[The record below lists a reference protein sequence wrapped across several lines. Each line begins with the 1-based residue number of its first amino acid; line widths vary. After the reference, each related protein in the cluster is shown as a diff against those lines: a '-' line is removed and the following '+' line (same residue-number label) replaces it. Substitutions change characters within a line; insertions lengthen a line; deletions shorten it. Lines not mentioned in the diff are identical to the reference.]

1 MADGRWQGLEQ
12 KSPNVFLFGSV
23 KAPMRK
29 YVLALGVLALAT
41 PAVNAAFDET
51 EHINQTIRMD
61 PGGTL
66 RLKSFSG
73 RVTITASD
81 RPEVVVDAV
90 RRATRAR
97 LDRIKLDIH
106 TDGSNGVVVDANRRE
121 RSWYEFIGGD
131 NVVETDFDIKVP
143 RRTNLNL
150 SVFSA
155 PVSVDGVEGSHKV
168 HSFSSRLS
176 LNDVTGSIRAHTFS
190 GTVLIRAKSWE
201 PNQTIDVDTFSGNVE
216 LHVPESARGS
226 VSFNSFSGRLNSE
239 MPLTLHS
246 SSRRSLR
253 AELGGGGNGGTLR
266 FKTFSGSVRID
277 R

>member
-1 MADGRWQGLEQ
+1 
-12 KSPNVFLFGSV
+12 
-23 KAPMRK
+23 MRK
-29 YVLALGVLALAT
+29 YVLALGVLALTT

-81 RPEVVVDAV
+81 RSEVVVDAV
-90 RRATRAR
+90 RRATRNR

-106 TDGSNGVVVDANRRE
+106 TDGSRVVVVDANRRD
-121 RSWYEFIGGD
+121 RSWFEFSGRS

-143 RRTNLNL
+143 RRTNLDL

-155 PVSVDGVEGSHKV
+155 PVSVEGVEGSHKV

-176 LNDVTGSIRAHTFS
+176 LNDVAGSIRAHTFS
-190 GTVLIRAKSWE
+190 GSVLIRAKSWE
-201 PNQTIDVDTFSGNVE
+201 PDQTIDVDTFSGNVE

-226 VSFNSFSGRLNSE
+226 VSFNSFSGHLNSE
-239 MPLTLHS
+239 MPLTFHS
-246 SSRRSLR
+246 SSRRSLK
-253 AELGGGGNGGTLR
+253 AELGGGDGGTLR

>member
-1 MADGRWQGLEQ
+1 
-12 KSPNVFLFGSV
+12 
-23 KAPMRK
+23 MRK
-29 YVLALGVLALAT
+29 YVFAFALLALAT

-51 EHINQTIRMD
+51 EHVSQTLKMD

-73 RVTITASD
+73 RVTITPTD
-81 RPEVVVDAV
+81 RPEVVIDAL
-90 RRATRAR
+90 RRATRNR

-106 TDGSNGVVVDANRRE
+106 MDGSNVVVVDANRRE
-121 RSWYEFIGGD
+121 RSWFEFWGGN

-143 RRTNLNL
+143 RRTNLDV

-155 PVSVDGVEGSHKV
+155 PVTVEGVEGSHRV

-176 LNDVTGSIRAHTFS
+176 LSDVAGPVQAHTFS
-190 GTVLIRAKSWE
+190 GAIVIREKSWE

-216 LHVPESARGS
+216 LHVPENARGT
-226 VSFNSFSGRLNSE
+226 VSFNSFSGRFNSE

-246 SSRRSLR
+246 SSRRKLR
-253 AELGGGGNGGTLR
+253 AELGSGGPGDGAALR
-266 FKTFSGSVRID
+266 FKTFSGSVEID

>member
-1 MADGRWQGLEQ
+1 
-12 KSPNVFLFGSV
+12 
-23 KAPMRK
+23 MRK

-41 PAVNAAFDET
+41 PAVNAAFEET
-51 EHINQTIRMD
+51 QHISQAIRMD

-66 RLKSFSG
+66 RLRSFSG
-73 RVTITASD
+73 RVTVTASD
-81 RPEVVVDAV
+81 RPEVVIDAV
-90 RRATRAR
+90 RRGTRDR

-106 TDGSNGVVVDANRRE
+106 ADGSNVVVVNANRPE
-121 RSWYEFIGGD
+121 RSWHWFTDGN

-143 RRTNLNL
+143 RRTSLDL

-155 PVSVDGVEGSHKV
+155 RVIVDGVEGSHKI
-168 HSFSSRLS
+168 HGFSSRVS
-176 LNDVTGSIRAHTFS
+176 LNDVTGSVKAHTFS
-190 GTVLIRAKSWE
+190 GSVLIRAKSWE
-201 PNQTIDVDTFSGNVE
+201 PDQTIDVDTFSGNVE

-226 VSFNSFSGRLNSE
+226 VSFNSFSGRLSSE

-246 SSRRSLR
+246 SSRRSLK
-253 AELGGGGNGGTLR
+253 AELGGGAGGTFR